1 MSSAV
6 GSSDISFSGL
16 QTAQNLVYADM
27 ANPISLSEFRGKVF
41 TDGSSVPGGSDAIS
55 ISSHLRGKVF
65 GSSSF
70 DTSGFSAGV
79 SGTDE
84 GAFPATSGQSY
95 LFIYSK
101 DISFSQPSE
110 SCTITFQT
118 SSYNVHH
125 NGGDT
130 DAEWSGDA
138 TTHTDEEDTSWS
150 NSGTTFTAQNVGT
163 DSSYSYLW
171 VTLTANMGINWTI
184 VSEPSYDKLY
194 IYIVG
199 FFHQST
205 LTLGSN
211 ATGSDITFV
220 INSVGK
226 SISTSGTGVWS
237 LGDGSFALNS
247 NYPIT
252 SASGE
257 VEGLE
262 TSFTNI
268 VGCTI
273 SIPDNWNGYD
283 TNNVRFTSAVSSFTV
298 AVSS

>member
-1 MSSAV
+1 MSSGV

-16 QTAQNLVYADM
+16 QTAQNLVYTDM
-27 ANPISLSEFRGKVF
+27 ANPISLSEFRGKGF
-41 TDGSSVPGGSDAIS
+41 TDGSSVPGGSDTIS

-70 DTSGFSAGV
+70 DTSGFSDGV
-79 SGTDE
+79 SGTTE

-101 DISFSQPSE
+101 DSSESADPE

-118 SSYNVHH
+118 SSYTVNH
-125 NGGDT
+125 NGGVSE
-130 DAEWSGDA
+130 EWSGDA
-138 TTHTDEEDTSWS
+138 TTHIAETDTSWG
-150 NSGTTFTAQNVGT
+150 NSGTTFTTQNTGD
-163 DSSYSYLW
+163 DSTYSYLW
-171 VTLTANMGINWTI
+171 VTLTASMVINWN
-184 VSEPSYDKLY
+184 VASEPDYDKFH

-211 ATGSDITFV
+211 ATGSAITFV

-237 LGDGSFALNS
+237 LDDGSFDLDT

-298 AVSS
+298 AVAS